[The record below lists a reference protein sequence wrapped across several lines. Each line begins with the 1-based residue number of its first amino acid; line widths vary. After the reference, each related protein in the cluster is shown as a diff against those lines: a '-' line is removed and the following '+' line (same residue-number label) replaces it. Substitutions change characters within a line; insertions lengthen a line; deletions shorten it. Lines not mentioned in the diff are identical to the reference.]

1 MLNLH
6 PNYSLLYSLCFSSEV
21 VNLISKRDFPCN
33 VEGDVPI
40 PLTILGGFVGIKS
53 IPRAAIKN
61 SMFIKIA

>member
-1 MLNLH
+1 
-6 PNYSLLYSLCFSSEV
+6 

-53 IPRAAIKN
+53 IPGAAIKN